1 MERQI
6 GSQNKGHNGGHTDN
20 KTKCQKECQT
30 YRLIKDSNR
39 LRKTKI
45 DRHQKEKQ
53 ANRKNYI
60 QKTNIQSDR

>member
-6 GSQNKGHNGGHTDN
+6 GPQNKRQNDGHTGN
-20 KTKCQKECQT
+20 KTECQKECQT
-30 YRLIKDSNR
+30 YRLKKDSNR

-45 DRHQKEKQ
+45 DRHQKDKQ

-60 QKTNIQSDR
+60 QKTNIYSDR